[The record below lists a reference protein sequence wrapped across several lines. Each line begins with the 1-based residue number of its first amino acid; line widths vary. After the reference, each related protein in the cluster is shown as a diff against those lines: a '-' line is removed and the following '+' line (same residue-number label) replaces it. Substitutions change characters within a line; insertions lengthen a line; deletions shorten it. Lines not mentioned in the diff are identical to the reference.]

1 MNLNEFQKGI
11 SSSNRLEREVTMVK
25 ARKEILLKEY
35 RCVHC
40 GRLLDR
46 FSGQAEVK
54 CLKCGEMNVIGVD
67 NHADSGIAR

>member
-40 GRLLDR
+40 GRFL
-46 FSGQAEVK
+46 G
-54 CLKCGEMNVIGVD
+54 
-67 NHADSGIAR
+67 